1 MKLSK
6 ITCMMILGA
15 VIGVN
20 SLADTTSVSS
30 GSVSASSDA
39 SSDVSHLVIRKL
51 QDKSHYQS
59 LKSDLQKARADY
71 GTKSKLFS
79 ELQTKYEKYKG
90 IVQKELDGISATGLI
105 DETESDIANTLKD
118 LKKNLEDLSEFEDI
132 NKGEKDKVAKL
143 KGILEKINASVFSD
157 NDLPVLANHYANK
170 DIDESGAAAINH
182 SLQQTREA
190 AKEKV
195 EKLTDEAIQKIQ
207 DASQDYKKTYKD
219 YEQQKQEI
227 EELQKTIDGFLEEL
241 EKIDKRLKEQ
251 GVFANAKTKQEQ
263 QVYEAMHN
271 IGGKSDIPDQ
281 DIVEVA
287 DSLQEISNTS
297 HKNTSTKI
305 SKLNSQLS
313 TKTRLAKLSN
323 PYNNNL
329 AIAYAINNLKDEAF
343 ADSGDTLSSVFKE
356 YTNRFNYDNNLW
368 ANVLGAKANLSSG
381 QNAKMHGFSIGYDK
395 AFDDTIVGGFTTIS
409 KSKQTSNTLENRANN
424 YEFGVYARQFLNSHE
439 IDVKTSF
446 GVSKNK
452 LNRNV
457 ILTNSALR
465 TNGRFT
471 SKFVS
476 FELDYGYLFE
486 LGQSAFAKPNLGL
499 SYLWLR
505 NSQLKESGDLPV
517 VVKSNNYKE
526 LSLNLGVEI
535 RKYVAD
541 GSYFYLNPGFSQ
553 EIYKSQDDTVIN
565 FIGSSNKII
574 FDKDNDK
581 KGYFTLQTGAEFSIT
596 TSLSTNINFG
606 FKARDEEKYYTGT
619 IGVRYKF

>member
-1 MKLSK
+1 MIRFSK
-6 ITCMMILGA
+6 IAC
-15 VIGVN
+15 VIIGTLYSMNVYAQDVAGVATDRN
-20 SLADTTSVSS
+20 RIEAQKQFISIKNTLQEAKNDYESK
-30 GSVSASSDA
+30 
-39 SSDVSHLVIRKL
+39 IQNYNKL
-51 QDKSHYQS
+51 K
-59 LKSDLQKARADY
+59 
-71 GTKSKLFS
+71 T
-79 ELQTKYEKYKG
+79 ENEKYKSYFYELAG
-90 IVQKELDGISATGLI
+90 IGLLDNLNSNPKEILQNLKEQLDKVSKFQEIKEGEKEKVKELNELM
-105 DETESDIANTLKD
+105 TE
-118 LKKNLEDLSEFEDI
+118 I
-132 NKGEKDKVAKL
+132 NSS
-143 KGILEKINASVFSD
+143 IFQN
-157 NDLPVLANHYANK
+157 NDLLTLLKVYSK
-170 DIDESGAAAINH
+170 DDKQIDKDSVEAINH
-182 SLQQTREA
+182 SLKQIQHA
-190 AKEKV
+190 ANDKIQKF
-195 EKLTDEAIQKIQ
+195 LTDANIDKTSEIFQKYKDTYEKYTKAEKETEKIQ
-207 DASQDYKKTYKD
+207 ETIKD
-219 YEQQKQEI
+219 FQRQLD
-227 EELQKTIDGFLEEL
+227 ELN
-241 EKIDKRLKEQ
+241 KRLKDL
-251 GVFANAKTKQEQ
+251 GVFANAKNKQEQ

-343 ADSGDTLSSVFKE
+343 ADSGDTLNSVFKE

-395 AFDDTIVGGFTTIS
+395 AFDDTIVGTFATIS
-409 KSKQTSNTLENRANN
+409 KSKQTSNRLENRANN

-476 FELDYGYLFE
+476 FDLDYGYLFE

-517 VVKSNNYKE
+517 VVRSNNYKE

-565 FIGSSNKII
+565 FIGSNNKII

>member
-1 MKLSK
+1 MIRFSK
-6 ITCMMILGA
+6 IAC
-15 VIGVN
+15 VIIGTLYSMNVYAQDVA
-20 SLADTTSVSS
+20 SKKTTQDLDRIEAQKQFISIKNVLQEAKNDYESK
-30 GSVSASSDA
+30 
-39 SSDVSHLVIRKL
+39 IQNYNKL
-51 QDKSHYQS
+51 K
-59 LKSDLQKARADY
+59 
-71 GTKSKLFS
+71 T
-79 ELQTKYEKYKG
+79 ENEKYKSYFYELAG
-90 IVQKELDGISATGLI
+90 IGLLDNNLNSNPKEILQNLKEQLDKVSKFQEIKEGEKDRVKELDKLMTEINSSIFQNNDLLTLLKVYSKDDKQI
-105 DETESDIANTLKD
+105 DKDSVEAINYSLKQIQHAANDKIQKFLTDANIDKTSEIFQKYKNTYEMYIESEKETEKIQETIKDFQKQLDELNKRLKD
-118 LKKNLEDLSEFEDI
+118 L
-132 NKGEKDKVAKL
+132 
-143 KGILEKINASVFSD
+143 
-157 NDLPVLANHYANK
+157 
-170 DIDESGAAAINH
+170 
-182 SLQQTREA
+182 
-190 AKEKV
+190 
-195 EKLTDEAIQKIQ
+195 
-207 DASQDYKKTYKD
+207 
-219 YEQQKQEI
+219 
-227 EELQKTIDGFLEEL
+227 
-241 EKIDKRLKEQ
+241 

-476 FELDYGYLFE
+476 FDLDYGYLFE

-517 VVKSNNYKE
+517 VVRSSNYKE

-565 FIGSSNKII
+565 FIGSNNKII